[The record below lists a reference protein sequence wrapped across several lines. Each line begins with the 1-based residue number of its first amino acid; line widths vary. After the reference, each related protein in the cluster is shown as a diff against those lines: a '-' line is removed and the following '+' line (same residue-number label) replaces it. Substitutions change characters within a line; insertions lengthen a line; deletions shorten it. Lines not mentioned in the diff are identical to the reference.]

1 MLPPPQR
8 IGDELVSG
16 EKHIVGGL
24 VGKVLRNDEV
34 LDRTMTRAAACIEP
48 RCDRRRPHP
57 AGSSSTLQH
66 KHDKILESVFS
77 GSLSLECSRVA
88 PDNEGVNPFHVRRTQ

>member
-34 LDRTMTRAAACIEP
+34 LDRTLTRALLA
-48 RCDRRRPHP
+48 
-57 AGSSSTLQH
+57 SSH
-66 KHDKILESVFS
+66 
-77 GSLSLECSRVA
+77 
-88 PDNEGVNPFHVRRTQ
+88 GVNDGDPIPLDLLRHYSINITKS